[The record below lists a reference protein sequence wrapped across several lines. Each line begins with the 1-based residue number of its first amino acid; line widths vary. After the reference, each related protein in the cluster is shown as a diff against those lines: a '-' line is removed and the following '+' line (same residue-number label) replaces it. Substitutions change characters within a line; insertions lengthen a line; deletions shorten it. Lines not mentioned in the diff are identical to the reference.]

1 LKPKGDEQVPAKGG
15 LKLTRPIL
23 HEIPLTGLM
32 PFKTSYVILDYP
44 GQWNDRASDYY
55 EAGVILVEV
64 DNEGKPA
71 KAYRKLQ

>member
-1 LKPKGDEQVPAKGG
+1 MNIPEM
-15 LKLTRPIL
+15 TRPIL
-23 HEIPLTGLM
+23 HEIPLAGPM

-44 GQWNDRASDYY
+44 GQWNDRVADYY
-55 EAGVILVEV
+55 GAGVILVEA